1 MTGTGR
7 RQHGQAV
14 IEALLMLPLMGLLLW
29 GVAGIG
35 SLQFS
40 AQQTTQASRKAV
52 MSGAL
57 GQPLQALRPPAD
69 LGLSSDSVALPGV
82 ATQRV
87 SALQD
92 EWFGTGLRMLS
103 VEVRTQPRA
112 GDPSAWLPIARRI
125 SVASGAGYANG
136 DADTQRRLGA
146 ARTGWRQ
153 AGQISLSEATRM
165 QRPVE
170 RVDGPWGRPKL
181 SLDWLSTWADV
192 VPAER
197 LGDRREQSR

>member
-1 MTGTGR
+1 MTRTGR
-7 RQHGQAV
+7 RQQGQAV
-14 IEALLMLPLMGLLLW
+14 VEALLMLPLMVLLLW
-29 GVAGIG
+29 AVAGIG

-57 GQPLQALRPPAD
+57 GKPLQELRPPAGM
-69 LGLSSDSVALPGV
+69 GLSSDAIALPGG

-92 EWFGTGLRMLS
+92 EWFGAGLHMLS

-112 GDPSAWLPIARRI
+112 GDPSAWLPIARRV

-136 DADTQRRLGA
+136 DADAQRRLGA

-153 AGQISLSEATRM
+153 SGETSLSAATRM
-165 QRPVE
+165 QRPVD
-170 RVDGPWGRPKL
+170 RVDGPWGRTKL
-181 SLDWLSTWADV
+181 SLDWLSIWADV

-197 LGDRREQSR
+197 LGNGREQSR